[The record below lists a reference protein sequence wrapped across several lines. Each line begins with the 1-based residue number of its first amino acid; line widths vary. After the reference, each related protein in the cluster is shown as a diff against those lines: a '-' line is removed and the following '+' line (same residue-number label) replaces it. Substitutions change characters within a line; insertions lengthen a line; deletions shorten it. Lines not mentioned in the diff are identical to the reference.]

1 MSAMADRRDILMF
14 TADRAGVSAIRATL
28 NEEGH
33 RGKQPVMDRCCTGT
47 CERGTGRRVPLRD
60 EWSSLRAPSPTVASL
75 LVWTNLDSDAAGAS
89 DVARAAATRQTRQPA
104 TGPDECSASR

>member
-47 CERGTGRRVPLRD
+47 CERGTG
-60 EWSSLRAPSPTVASL
+60 SQS
-75 LVWTNLDSDAAGAS
+75 
-89 DVARAAATRQTRQPA
+89 
-104 TGPDECSASR
+104 SASRRMEQSASTLADGRFAAGMDEMEQRADAQGHR